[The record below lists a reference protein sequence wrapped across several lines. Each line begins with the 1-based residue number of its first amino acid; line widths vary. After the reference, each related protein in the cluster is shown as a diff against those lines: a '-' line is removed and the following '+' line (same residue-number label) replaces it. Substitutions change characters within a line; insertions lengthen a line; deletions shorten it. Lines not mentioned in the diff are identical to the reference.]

1 MIDKLQHIAMGAGAC
16 VALLML
22 HSLPLGL
29 ALFLGCAIFGV
40 FYEVQQWYRKDGQP
54 DVLDALAT
62 TLPGALVYLTLEI
75 AKWIPSQSSPP
86 LDHWLSILV
95 NP

>member
-1 MIDKLQHIAMGAGAC
+1 MIDKLQHIGLGIGAC
-16 VALLML
+16 LVLWVL
-22 HSLPLGL
+22 HSMPLGL

-40 FYEVQQWYRKDGQP
+40 FYEAQQWYRKEGQP
-54 DVLDALAT
+54 DVWDALAT
-62 TLPGALVYLTLEI
+62 TLPGALVYLTLEV
-75 AKWIPSQSSPP
+75 AKWIPSPSLPP